1 MKRFE
6 SSAARM
12 FCHAHTITAATVACA
27 QCRLNVD
34 ERLCNAA
41 PDKTLFAYSHLCD
54 YAVMAGVS
62 VLRAPPGAFAERL
75 SQPVK
80 PG

>member
-1 MKRFE
+1 MMRLP
-6 SSAARM
+6 SSPARM
-12 FCHAHTITAATVACA
+12 FCHAHTITVATVSCA

-41 PDKTLFAYSHLCD
+41 PDKSLFAYSHLCD

-62 VLRAPPGAFAERL
+62 VLRAPPGALAERL
-75 SQPVK
+75 CQPVK